1 MALQEPESPKL
12 MSYDGSFVGSAL
24 MPPNEDATGGR
35 FCTEGPKLEFGG
47 PMSQADAAGVSRVP
61 LRQFAVRLQS
71 AISQA
76 ATLLVDRHQLLTKRC
91 GHFTASQ
98 AEEMVK
104 LAQGVQASGQRI
116 LDVLRHS
123 IYINYIN

>member
-1 MALQEPESPKL
+1 M
-12 MSYDGSFVGSAL
+12 
-24 MPPNEDATGGR
+24 PNEDLSGGR

-47 PMSQADAAGVSRVP
+47 PLSQAEGGALRMP

-71 AISQA
+71 AIAQA

-91 GHFTASQ
+91 GDLSESQ

-104 LAQGVQASGQRI
+104 LAQGVQASTGGLGI
-116 LDVLRHS
+116 KIGIMDVMNKRT
-123 IYINYIN
+123 